1 MGTRRDSTTLTGYE
15 KALIRTDYL
24 VARARKWNHEQA
36 VAEVAE
42 RHKVNDATVRLLVLE
57 PTQTELRV

>member
-1 MGTRRDSTTLTGYE
+1 MGKRRDSTTLTGYE

-24 VARARKWNHEQA
+24 IARARKWNHEQA

-42 RHKVNDATVRLLVLE
+42 RHNVNDATVRLLVSSGV
-57 PTQTELRV
+57 QKELI